1 MGEIII
7 VIAKLMHAIIMMVQL
22 LIFAHVVLSWM
33 AFDVPLNQVTRFLYA
48 IVETI
53 YQPIRSLL
61 PTALGGVDFTP
72 MIALLALYVLDVTLV
87 STLLSSGYRW
97 PR

>member
-7 VIAKLMHAIIMMVQL
+7 VIAKLMHAIIMGLQL
-22 LIFAHVVLSWM
+22 LIFVHVVLSWM
-33 AFDVPLNQVTRFLYA
+33 AYDVPLNQVTRFLYA
-48 IVETI
+48 IVEKI
-53 YQPIRSLL
+53 YQPIRSIL
-61 PTALGGVDFTP
+61 PTAMGGVDFTP

>member
-7 VIAKLMHAIIMMVQL
+7 VIAKLMHAIIMGLQL
-22 LIFAHVVLSWM
+22 LIFVHVVLSWM
-33 AFDVPLNQVTRFLYA
+33 AYDVPLNQVTRFLYA
-48 IVETI
+48 MVEKI

-61 PTALGGVDFTP
+61 PTAMGGVDFTP

>member
-1 MGEIII
+1 MGEIIV
-7 VIAKLMHAIIMMVQL
+7 VIAKLMHAIIMALQL
-22 LIFAHVVLSWM
+22 LIFVHVVLSWM
-33 AFDVPLNQVTRFLYA
+33 ALDVPLNQVTRFLYA

-53 YQPIRSLL
+53 YQPIRKLL
-61 PTALGGVDFTP
+61 PTAVGGVDFTP

>member
-1 MGEIII
+1 MGEMIII
-7 VIAKLMHAIIMMVQL
+7 IAKLMHAIIMGLQL
-22 LIFAHVVLSWM
+22 LIFVHVVLSWM
-33 AFDVPLNQVTRFLYA
+33 AYDVPLNQVTRFLYA
-48 IVETI
+48 MVEKI
-53 YQPIRSLL
+53 YQPIRSIL
-61 PTALGGVDFTP
+61 PTAMGGVDFTP

>member
-7 VIAKLMHAIIMMVQL
+7 VIARLMHAIIMGLQL
-22 LIFAHVVLSWM
+22 LIFVHVVLSWM
-33 AFDVPLNQVTRFLYA
+33 AYDVPLNQVTRFLYA
-48 IVETI
+48 IVEKI
-53 YQPIRSLL
+53 YQPIRSIL
-61 PTALGGVDFTP
+61 PTAMGGVDFTP